1 MYSTRRNFAQLK
13 NGLIQKVLL
22 KSVLEVNNKNLLHA
36 FRKVSSRDAEKKM
49 LLTKEWVLTEPRKK
63 LRTMRSHL
71 NLRLWKFFHC

>member
-13 NGLIQKVLL
+13 NGLTQKVLL
-22 KSVLEVNNKNLLHA
+22 KSVLEVNNKNLLLA

-49 LLTKEWVLTEPRKK
+49 LLTKECVLTEPRKK
-63 LRTMRSHL
+63 LRTMTGHL